1 MHYFFAGSESR
12 VYHQL
17 LRACGV
23 HNRLCSY
30 FYIPKG
36 DNCQF
41 SFQRFLLDSGGFTA
55 RTRGQEISIKNYVEY
70 INKNFIPYAF
80 NLDTN
85 DIEKSLEHQRILDFY
100 TDAVILPIYHHDE
113 YYHPKYRDLIDHYV
127 ENYRWIGIGGLV
139 RSPLQPKEKLEV
151 LDYVFSKTGDKVR
164 VHGLGVTDIPLLLRY
179 PWYST
184 DSSSWLGAA
193 RHGRFVGIKDAKEAF
208 WRKRT
213 KGYLENTKLEIA
225 VFQKLEEYM
234 TNLWK
239 ARGVIWEDL

>member
-12 VYHQL
+12 PYHQL

-23 HNRLCSY
+23 QNRLCSF
-30 FYIPKG
+30 FYIPKT

-41 SFQRFLLDSGGFTA
+41 KFQRFLLDSGGFTA
-55 RTRGQEISIKNYVEY
+55 RTKGQGIEIQQYVDY
-70 INKNFIPYAF
+70 INNCRIPYAF

-85 DIEKSLEHQRILDFY
+85 DIAQSLEHQRILDFY

-113 YYHPKYRDLIDHYV
+113 YYHPKYRELIDHYV
-127 ENYRWIGIGGLV
+127 EKYPWIGIGGLV

-151 LDYVFSKTGDKVR
+151 LDYVFSKTGNKVR
-164 VHGLGVTDIPLLLRY
+164 VHGLGVSDTTLLLRY

-184 DSSSWLGAA
+184 DSSSWLSAA
-193 RHGRFVGIKDAKEAF
+193 RHGRFMSIADQREAF
-208 WRKRT
+208 WRKKT
-213 KGYLENTKLEIA
+213 QGYFENTALEINTYLKLE
-225 VFQKLEEYM
+225 QDM

-239 ARGVIWEDL
+239 SRGVVWEDL